1 MKKEFI
7 VPDMTCGHCVTT
19 ITKTIQELVPD
30 AVVTA
35 DTDTH
40 WLTVEANQI
49 EAQEIMMRLQA
60 VGFNPQLA

>member
-7 VPDMTCGHCVTT
+7 VPDMTCGHCVKT
-19 ITKTIQELVPD
+19 ITQAVHELAPE
-30 AVVTA
+30 AIVTA

-40 WLTVEANQI
+40 WLTIEAEYL
-49 EAQEIMMRLQA
+49 EAQELMMRLQA